1 MGTKTLLIG
10 LDGATFTI
18 LDSLTAQHGEEEVT
32 MPFLASLYRK
42 GSRGILRSTPNPL
55 TPPAWV
61 SLMTGY
67 SPGHHGIYDFIRSEE
82 ADNDIFFTLY
92 DARDCRVET
101 IWSLASRAG
110 QRIVALNFPFTA
122 PPPDDING
130 VMIPGFIPWRHLR
143 NNTTPKDLYDRLRQ
157 DLPDFNPRELAWDF
171 ELEKKAVTE
180 LSATEREDWIRY
192 HLPRERL
199 WFSIAKYLMETEQP
213 DLMAVMFDGV
223 DKIQHQAWHF
233 LDPTVQETDRDE
245 YYHRMRSLCL
255 EYFRNLDG
263 YIQELVTAAGPDAQ
277 VFLVS
282 DHGFTTTY
290 EVVRINTYL
299 HEKGYLKW
307 KEMPDTEAAKR
318 REESMF
324 ANLDWS
330 GTTAYCSTPSSNGI
344 TIRVAR
350 NPGDPGVP
358 EQEYERFREQLIE
371 DLREL
376 RDPATGERIITG
388 IHKREEV
395 FSGPAMADAPDLL
408 LVLRDFGFV
417 SIKNKKPVVQPREEV
432 AGTHHPEGILIACGR
447 GIRENE
453 TVAPCDIVD
462 AGALLLYSLGLKVP
476 RNMEGRVPENLFTDS
491 QLQDHP
497 VCLGDPTVLEKK
509 ETGADKMSEDEKERL
524 LEQLKMLGY
533 ME

>member
-1 MGTKTLLIG
+1 MRTKTLLIG

-18 LDSLTAQHGEEEVT
+18 LDSLTAQHGEAEVT
-32 MPFLASLYRK
+32 MPFLASLYSK
-42 GSRGILRSTPNPL
+42 GSRGILQSTPNPL

-101 IWSLASRAG
+101 IWSLASSSGKCIA
-110 QRIVALNFPFTA
+110 ALNFPFTA

-233 LDPTVQETDRDE
+233 LDPAVQETDRDE

-263 YIQELVTAAGPDAQ
+263 YIQELVTAVGPDAQ

-290 EVVRINTYL
+290 EIVRINTYL

-307 KEMPDTEAAKR
+307 KEMVDTEAAKR

-330 GTTAYCSTPSSNGI
+330 ETTAYCSTPSSNGI

-350 NPGDPGVP
+350 NLGDPGVP
-358 EQEYERFREQLIE
+358 AQEYERFRERLIK

-462 AGALLLYSLGLKVP
+462 VGALLLYSLGLKVP

-491 QLQDHP
+491 QLQEHP
-497 VCLGDPTVLEKK
+497 VCLGDPTVL
-509 ETGADKMSEDEKERL
+509 
-524 LEQLKMLGY
+524 
-533 ME
+533 